1 MEGEGWLPGSSEE
14 EERLL
19 SWGRRGKACGG
30 TSPLPLRLPSCFQD
44 ATSGLEEQ
52 GRGEAVEEGGARRRM
67 RAEAGGE
74 GAGTGS
80 EHSLSER
87 APCTSPGGKRVPSSA
102 APAGPGRGAPA

>member
-52 GRGEAVEEGGARRRM
+52 GRGEAVEEEEE
-67 RAEAGGE
+67 EAGGE
-74 GAGTGS
+74 
-80 EHSLSER
+80 
-87 APCTSPGGKRVPSSA
+87 
-102 APAGPGRGAPA
+102 